1 MYRNA
6 AKAHPMPSLVKI
18 ARRIRHTP
26 GLDSADAVWDRLRPL
41 YHRLIGARGRG
52 VPTLIGGSA
61 SVRLPPEFTGGDWD
75 QYEPESIAATM
86 EWAKSHPGG
95 VVLDIGCSIGIFCVV
110 ALFASPTVE
119 VIAFDGDLS
128 SVAAALRLCRYA
140 PGDRLRTVWALLGD
154 RGTSNDTVED
164 AIRATANQLAS
175 PRAPHGDPGTTKYV
189 CLTSPTAESIPR
201 HSLDQ
206 LFPADIRP
214 LLIKCDVEGAELLV
228 LRGAHKLLARSV
240 PDILLSVHPH
250 ALETEY
256 GGSIIDLRNFLH
268 AAGYEVRL
276 LAVDHEEH
284 WWCSRAVS

>member
-1 MYRNA
+1 MARND
-6 AKAHPMPSLVKI
+6 AKPIPMPSLVKI
-18 ARRIRHTP
+18 AKRIRHAP
-26 GLDSADAVWDRLRPL
+26 GLNSADAVWNRLRPL

-75 QYEPESIAATM
+75 RYEPESIAATM

-110 ALFASPTVE
+110 ALFANPTVE

-128 SVAAALRLCRYA
+128 SLAATLRLCRYA
-140 PGDRLRTVWALLGD
+140 QGDRLRIVCALLGD
-154 RGTSNDTVED
+154 RGTSNDTLDD
-164 AIRATANQLAS
+164 AIRATTNQLAS
-175 PRAPHGDPGTTKYV
+175 PGAPHGDPGTTKYV
-189 CLTSPTAESIPR
+189 CLTSPITDSIPR
-201 HSLDQ
+201 YSLDQ

-228 LRGAHKLLARSV
+228 LQGAHKLLAHSA
-240 PDILLSVHPH
+240 PDVLLSVHPR
-250 ALETEY
+250 ALEDEY
-256 GGSIIDLRNFLH
+256 GESVIGLRNFLH

-276 LAVDHEEH
+276 LAIDHEEH
-284 WWCSRAVS
+284 WWCSRTVS